1 MNLRVKKN
9 MGSTNDK
16 TRARLEKIREEFR
29 TLNTEHG
36 VDAFTP
42 SKEIKS
48 LINDI
53 APYEGKYEEQRREAE
68 DMLMRLFFILQDT
81 CCSPKA
87 KSLK

>member
-1 MNLRVKKN
+1 MDL
-9 MGSTNDK
+9 TDDEI
-16 TRARLEKIREEFR
+16 RARLEKIRNEYR

-36 VDAFTP
+36 VDAFTL
-42 SKEIKS
+42 SKEIKIF
-48 LINDI
+48 INDI
-53 APYEGKYEEQRREAE
+53 IPCEGKYEDLRRESE

>member
-1 MNLRVKKN
+1 MGRVNGNMNLTDDEIK
-9 MGSTNDK
+9 
-16 TRARLEKIREEFR
+16 ARLEKIRNEYR
-29 TLNTEHG
+29 QLNCEHG
-36 VDAFTP
+36 VDAFTL

-48 LINDI
+48 FINDI
-53 APYEGKYEEQRREAE
+53 VPYEGKYEEFRREAE